1 MQNSLSETLKRVTW
15 KLSHTV
21 LSFDRVSKSFGALA
35 VLNDLSLDIH
45 QGDSSGIATGLIG
58 PNGAGKTTVF
68 NIISG
73 LIRPDAGKVWFNG
86 MNIATLSPDKIS
98 RLGIART
105 FQIPQPFANLT
116 AEQNLMVAALYTAG
130 LKSSKAEDFISQIL
144 RETGLSG
151 MRNTLAKYLPLL
163 DRKRLELARA
173 LCSNPKLLL
182 MDEVAGGLTEEEL
195 PELLEIV
202 KAIRSKGISTIIIE
216 HSMRFITEAVDRILV
231 IDAGSKLAEGSP
243 DEIISHEKVIEAYLG
258 KAAL

>member
-1 MQNSLSETLKRVTW
+1 M
-15 KLSHTV
+15 
-21 LSFDRVSKSFGALA
+21 LSFDRVSKSFGALT
-35 VLNDLSLDIH
+35 VLNDLSFDVY
-45 QGDSSGIATGLIG
+45 QGESSGLAMGLIG

-86 MNIATLSPDKIS
+86 TNIATLSPHKIS
-98 RLGIART
+98 QLGIART

-116 AEQNLMVAALYTAG
+116 TRQNLMVAALYTAG

-144 RETGLSG
+144 GETGLSEKKD
-151 MRNTLAKYLPLL
+151 TLAKYLPLL

-195 PELLEIV
+195 PGLLEIV
-202 KAIRSKGISTIIIE
+202 EAIRSKDISTIIIE
-216 HSMRFITEAVDRILV
+216 HSMRFITKAADRILV

-243 DEIISHEKVIEAYLG
+243 EEIISHEKVIEAYLG